1 MLISFTGP
9 QSSGKSTLL
18 QKMRLCDQYRKC
30 SFVDEVTRKVAA
42 GGNLINESGGDITQ
56 LFILNEHLQNHTI
69 IERCTVL
76 DRCIIDGYLYTCHL
90 NNIGKVS
97 SWVVD
102 YSRKL
107 LSMLGEKLTIVFY
120 PDPADVKLVDDGVRS
135 TDTQFRNSMIE
146 LYDRFLSDH
155 DLINSILPNAE
166 IVRLTGDVD
175 TRMEQVQQSI
185 YNK

>member
-18 QKMRLCDQYRKC
+18 QKMRVCDQYRKC
-30 SFVDEVTRKVAA
+30 SFVEEVTRKVASK
-42 GGNLINESGGDITQ
+42 GKLINESGDDITQ
-56 LFILNEHLQNHTI
+56 LFILNEHLQNHMI
-69 IERCTVL
+69 IEKCTVL

-90 NNIGKVS
+90 NNIGRVS

-107 LSMLGEKLTIVFY
+107 LGLLGAKLTTVFY

-135 TDTQFRNSMIE
+135 TDTQFRNSIIE
-146 LYDRFLSDH
+146 LYNKFLSDH
-155 DLINSILPNAE
+155 DLLRSVLPNAE
-166 IVRLTGDVD
+166 IIKLTGDVD
-175 TRMEQVQQSI
+175 TRMKRINESI